1 MEQFEY
7 ENESRIYKPE
17 RLQDIEPKP
26 CIKDPGILI
35 DCDIKYNSQLQR
47 AVSKTNAKVAQILRT
62 SERRDTNFLRQLWKL
77 LLQCHMDYG
86 SVLWSPVGRKDVKF
100 QEGPLRTFTK
110 RGKGIYELNYCQL
123 TGGRKDIKFYT
134 FESQ

>member
-1 MEQFEY
+1 MDQFEY
-7 ENESRIYKPE
+7 ENEGKIYKPE

-35 DCDIKYNSQLQR
+35 YCDMKCNSQFQR
-47 AVSKTNAKVAQILRT
+47 AVSKTNAKAAQILRT
-62 SERRDTNFLRQLWKL
+62 SERRDTKFLRQLWKL

-86 SVLWSPVGRKDVKF
+86 SVLWSPVGRKEDVKF

-110 RGKGIYELNYCQL
+110 RRKGMYKSN
-123 TGGRKDIKFYT
+123 
-134 FESQ
+134 